1 MAHEFDKIFK
11 EEAETLIKAIATKVL
26 GISSFSHTQPV
37 TASLQKTLERDPDW
51 LRRVCHPDPKDD
63 YIFHGEVHGKDEAI
77 ILDRDLVY
85 YALLWHNHHL
95 PVRQV
100 VVYIGRKKKITHIK
114 SELTLLNLS
123 FKIEVINMHEVP
135 YDLFIHSNVPEEVML
150 AILCD
155 FKGKSA
161 IEIVTQILKR
171 VKHLN
176 KSDLN
181 LQKNLVQL
189 EIISSLR
196 NLQPL
201 LTKILATMPITFD
214 IRKDLRFKQGRQEGK
229 QEGRQEGKQEGRQ
242 EEALIKDQT
251 FVINL
256 LQKGIE
262 SLETIAEFA
271 TVEMAFV
278 VKTKAAYLMALP
290 LLSKK
295 NKSAQSVADQTGL
308 MLEVVEKLKKNM
320 G

>member
-11 EEAETLIKAIATKVL
+11 EESETLIKAIATKVL
-26 GISSFSHTQPV
+26 GIKHFSNTQPV

-51 LRRVCHPDPKDD
+51 LRRVCHPNPKED

-85 YALLWHNHHL
+85 YGLLWHKYHL

-100 VVYIGRKKKITHIK
+100 VVYIGRKKKLNFIK
-114 SELTLLNLS
+114 TELTLLNLS
-123 FKIEVINMHEVP
+123 FKIEVINMHEIP
-135 YDLFIHSNVPEEVML
+135 YDLFIDSSIPEEVML

-155 FKGKSA
+155 YKNKSKE
-161 IEIVTQILKR
+161 EIITQILKR
-171 VKHLN
+171 IKYLN
-176 KSDLN
+176 RSDLN

-189 EIISSLR
+189 EIISNLR

-214 IRKDLRFKQGRQEGK
+214 IRKDLRFKEGR
-229 QEGRQEGKQEGRQ
+229 QEGRQEGVLLKNQ
-242 EEALIKDQT
+242 I

-262 SLETIAEFA
+262 SLDTIAEFA
-271 TVEMAFV
+271 VVELAFV
-278 VKTKAAYLMALP
+278 VKTKAAYLKALS
-290 LLSKK
+290 LLTKK
-295 NKSAQSVADQTGL
+295 NMTAQTIAEQTGL
-308 MLEVVEKLKKNM
+308 MLEAVEQLMKNTA
-320 G
+320 

>member
-11 EEAETLIKAIATKVL
+11 EESETLIKAIATKVL
-26 GISSFSHTQPV
+26 GISSFSNTQPV

-51 LRRVCHPDPKDD
+51 LRRVCHANPKDD

-85 YALLWHNHHL
+85 YALLWHNYHL

-114 SELTLLNLS
+114 SELKLLNLG

-135 YDLFIHSNVPEEVML
+135 YDLFINSSIPEEVML

-155 FKGKSA
+155 FKDKTKE
-161 IEIVTQILKR
+161 EIVTQILKR
-171 VKHLN
+171 IKHLN

-214 IRKDLRFKQGRQEGK
+214 IRKDLRFKEGK
-229 QEGRQEGKQEGRQ
+229 QEGRQEGRQ
-242 EEALIKDQT
+242 EEALIKDQS

-271 TVEMAFV
+271 IVELAFV
-278 VKTKAAYLMALP
+278 IKTKAAYLTALS
-290 LLSKK
+290 LLAQKHK
-295 NKSAQSVADQTGL
+295 TAQSIADETGL
-308 MLEVVEKLKKNM
+308 MLEVVEKLKKDRT
-320 G
+320 

>member
-26 GISSFSHTQPV
+26 GIKHFSNTQPV

-85 YALLWHNHHL
+85 YALLWHNYHL

-135 YDLFIHSNVPEEVML
+135 YDLFIHSSIPEEVML

-155 FKGKSA
+155 FKDQSKE
-161 IEIVTQILKR
+161 EIITQILTRIKQ
-171 VKHLN
+171 LN
-176 KSDLN
+176 TSDLN

-201 LTKILATMPITFD
+201 LTKILTKMPITYD
-214 IRKDLRFKQGRQEGK
+214 LSKDVRFKQGKKEGK
-229 QEGRQEGKQEGRQ
+229 QEGRQEGKQE
-242 EEALIKDQT
+242 ALLFKDQS

-271 TVEMAFV
+271 EVELAFV

-290 LLSKK
+290 LLTKK
-295 NKSAQSVADQTGL
+295 NTTTQTIAEQTGL
-308 MLEVVEKLKKNM
+308 MLEVVEKLKKNK

>member
-11 EEAETLIKAIATKVL
+11 EESETLIKAIATKVL
-26 GISSFSHTQPV
+26 GIKDFSNTQPV

-51 LRRVCHPDPKDD
+51 LRRVCHPNPKDD

-85 YALLWHNHHL
+85 YGLLWHKYHL

-100 VVYIGRKKKITHIK
+100 VVYIGRKKKLNFIK
-114 SELTLLNLS
+114 TELTLLNLS

-135 YDLFIHSNVPEEVML
+135 YDLFIDSSIPEEVML

-155 FKGKSA
+155 YKDKSKE
-161 IEIVTQILKR
+161 EIITQILKR
-171 VKHLN
+171 IKYLN
-176 KSDLN
+176 RSDLN

-201 LTKILATMPITFD
+201 LTKILATMPITYD
-214 IRKDLRFKQGRQEGK
+214 IRKDLRFK
-229 QEGRQEGKQEGRQ
+229 EGRQEGV
-242 EEALIKDQT
+242 LFKDQS

-271 TVEMAFV
+271 SVDLAFV
-278 VKTKAAYLMALP
+278 VKTKAAYLTALT
-290 LLSKK
+290 LLTNK
-295 NKSAQSVADQTGL
+295 NKTTQAITEQTGL
-308 MLEVVEKLKKNM
+308 TLEVVEKLKENM
-320 G
+320 E

>member
-11 EEAETLIKAIATKVL
+11 EESETLIKAIATKVL
-26 GISSFSHTQPV
+26 GIKNFSNTQPV
-37 TASLQKTLERDPDW
+37 TASLQKTLEREPDW

-85 YALLWHNHHL
+85 YGLLWHKYHL

-100 VVYIGRKKKITHIK
+100 VVYIGRKKELKHIK
-114 SELTLLNLS
+114 SELKLLNLG

-135 YDLFIHSNVPEEVML
+135 YDLFIYSNIPEEVML

-155 FKGKSA
+155 FKGKSK
-161 IEIVTQILKR
+161 EQVVTQILKR
-171 VKHLN
+171 IKYLN
-176 KSDLN
+176 TSDLN

-201 LTKILATMPITFD
+201 LTKILATMPITYD
-214 IRKDLRFKQGRQEGK
+214 IRKDLRFK
-229 QEGRQEGKQEGRQ
+229 EGRQ
-242 EEALIKDQT
+242 EESLIKDQN
-251 FVINL
+251 FVINM
-256 LQKGIE
+256 LQRGIE

-271 TVEMAFV
+271 DVELAFV
-278 VKTKAAYLMALP
+278 AKTKTAYLEAVI
-290 LLSKK
+290 LLKK
-295 NKSAQSVADQTGL
+295 GKITTTTVAEKTGL
-308 MLEVVEKLKKNM
+308 MPEVVEKLKKNQ

>member
-26 GISSFSHTQPV
+26 GITHFSNTQPV

-51 LRRVCHPDPKDD
+51 LRRVCHPNPKDD

-85 YALLWHNHHL
+85 YALLWHNYHL

-100 VVYIGRKKKITHIK
+100 VVYIGRKKKLTHIK
-114 SELTLLNLS
+114 SKLKLLNLS

-135 YDLFIHSNVPEEVML
+135 YDLFIHSSVPEEVML

-155 FKGKSA
+155 FKDKSKEEV
-161 IEIVTQILKR
+161 ITQILKR
-171 VKHLN
+171 IKHLN

-181 LQKNLVQL
+181 LQKKLVQL

-214 IRKDLRFKQGRQEGK
+214 IRKDLRFKEGKQEGK
-229 QEGRQEGKQEGRQ
+229 QEGS
-242 EEALIKDQT
+242 LIKDQT

-271 TVEMAFV
+271 TVELAIV

-290 LLSKK
+290 LLTKK
-295 NKSAQSVADQTGL
+295 NKSAQSIAEQTGL

>member
-26 GISSFSHTQPV
+26 GITHFSNTQPV

-63 YIFHGEVHGKDEAI
+63 YIFHDEVHGKDEAI

-85 YALLWHNHHL
+85 YALLWHNFHL

-114 SELTLLNLS
+114 SELKLLNLE

-135 YDLFIHSNVPEEVML
+135 YDLFINSSIPEEVML

-155 FKGKSA
+155 YKGKSA
-161 IEIVTQILKR
+161 TEIVTQILLQIK
-171 VKHLN
+171 KLN

-201 LTKILATMPITFD
+201 LNKILTTMPITYD
-214 IRKDLRFKQGRQEGK
+214 IRKDLRFKEGK
-229 QEGRQEGKQEGRQ
+229 QEGIQEGIQEGRQ
-242 EEALIKDQT
+242 KEALIKDQS

-271 TVEMAFV
+271 IVELAFV
-278 VKTKAAYLMALP
+278 VKTKAAYLTALT
-290 LLSKK
+290 LLP
-295 NKSAQSVADQTGL
+295 NKHKTAQSIADETGL
-308 MLEVVEKLKKNM
+308 MLEVVEKLKKDKA
-320 G
+320 

>member
-11 EEAETLIKAIATKVL
+11 EESETLIKAIATKVL
-26 GISSFSHTQPV
+26 GIKHFSNTQPV

-51 LRRVCHPDPKDD
+51 LRRVCHPNPKED

-85 YALLWHNHHL
+85 YGLLWHKYHL

-100 VVYIGRKKKITHIK
+100 VVYIGRKKKLNFIK
-114 SELTLLNLS
+114 TELTLLNLS

-135 YDLFIHSNVPEEVML
+135 YDLFIDSSVPEEVML

-155 FKGKSA
+155 YKDKSKE
-161 IEIVTQILKR
+161 EIVTQILKR
-171 VKHLN
+171 IKHLN
-176 KSDLN
+176 TSDLN

-201 LTKILATMPITFD
+201 LTKILATMPITYD
-214 IRKDLRFKQGRQEGK
+214 IRKDLRFKEGK
-229 QEGRQEGKQEGRQ
+229 QEG
-242 EEALIKDQT
+242 LLLKDQS

-271 TVEMAFV
+271 VVDMAFV
-278 VKTKAAYLMALP
+278 VKTKAAYQTALT
-290 LLSKK
+290 LLTNK
-295 NKSAQSVADQTGL
+295 NKTTQTIAEQTGL